1 MIIPASERA
10 NTLEKLHQAHL
21 GIELTLRRARDVI
34 FWPGMSKQI
43 TEMVSKCSLCLEYRN
58 SQCNEPMLPHETPD
72 RPWSKLG
79 AELFE
84 LHHENYLLLVDYY
97 SNFFEVMK
105 LTSTKT
111 PTIIK
116 YCKTTFARHGIPDIL
131 ISDNGPQF
139 DNTEFA
145 RFAKEWNFT
154 HKTSSPH
161 YPKSN
166 GLAECTIQTL
176 KKARKDGTDPNLAI
190 LELRNTPRTND
201 LGSPVQRLF
210 SRRTKTLVPVSDQLL
225 KPKVV
230 ENVAAN
236 LRNKRD
242 RQKRYY
248 DQHTAS
254 LPKLDK
260 GDRVM
265 AQKDPKANWQP
276 AIVKTEISPRSY
288 LITDNNDRVLRRNRS
303 HLLRMKVP
311 ELTSTNSETRS
322 RRTSGNTDPNS
333 SQHEAQSQR
342 QTTKQATSSNS
353 SERARLV
360 TSRYGRTIKPNRR
373 YTESTK

>member
-1 MIIPASERA
+1 
-10 NTLEKLHQAHL
+10 
-21 GIELTLRRARDVI
+21 
-34 FWPGMSKQI
+34 
-43 TEMVSKCSLCLEYRN
+43 
-58 SQCNEPMLPHETPD
+58 
-72 RPWSKLG
+72 
-79 AELFE
+79 
-84 LHHENYLLLVDYY
+84 
-97 SNFFEVMK
+97 MK

-116 YCKTTFARHGIPDIL
+116 HCKTTFARHGIPDIL

-166 GLAECTIQTL
+166 GLAERTIQTLKKVL

-190 LELRNTPRTND
+190 LELQNTPRTND
-201 LGSPVQRLF
+201 LGSPVQRVF

-225 KPKVV
+225 NPKVV

-236 LRNKRD
+236 LRNERD

-260 GDRVM
+260 GDYVM

-276 AIVKTEISPRSY
+276 AIVKREISPRSY

-303 HLLRMKVP
+303 HLLRMKVS

-322 RRTSGNTDPNS
+322 TRTSGNTDPNI
-333 SQHEAQSQR
+333 AVN
-342 QTTKQATSSNS
+342 TKLKVKDKLPRRRRQATRP
-353 SERARLV
+353 SEQNLSLR
-360 TSRYGRTIKPNRR
+360 GMD
-373 YTESTK
+373 EQ